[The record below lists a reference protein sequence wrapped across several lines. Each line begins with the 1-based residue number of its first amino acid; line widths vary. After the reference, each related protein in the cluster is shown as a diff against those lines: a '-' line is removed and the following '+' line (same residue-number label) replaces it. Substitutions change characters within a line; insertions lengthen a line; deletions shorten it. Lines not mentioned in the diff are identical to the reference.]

1 MLIAFRKPGG
11 AFISLRNLPS
21 LSNKNPE
28 EVEEFLAEESD
39 FRVTSKDGSLP
50 KEELIG
56 TCYSVAPNK
65 KVYQAL
71 LPRWQRTWL
80 SFRKQ
85 VLGGMF
91 TGYTPEFD
99 GIDSTLLD
107 NFLEIA
113 EQWASMNSTDNSH
126 AQNSAALKSCAK
138 RMTDLMKTAYQ
149 QDVKMNLTLISE
161 RLLKRVKLRYSRI
174 SNNCQQFCK
183 SLLINGD
190 SFDDQFVHLYPPQ
203 PSFIDQTA
211 QNRCLRYLMSFA
223 GTVADPVPFGGK
235 ANIMA
240 TAVKVFDWFPHTDGA
255 DIIDHIASLR
265 FKPDQEG
272 QSPDFLFSHNGG
284 DDSYLH
290 DELLLKTQSATC
302 LFNHVNDRECSL
314 TTHLLDCPYDN
325 LSLLTMHTH
334 RARGL
339 YTVRSDNADEYGY
352 DIFLSTKGSKAWI
365 SNRLSVFLRSFLLHA
380 YLRSFVMH
388 FFGEIPSGIPMTDIP
403 DLWNPQPS
411 SWARAR
417 HDAVRTDEGLVS
429 SNQGLEN
436 TPGNTEGH
444 IFPIFQML
452 TASAPFMQS
461 EAVFKGRWRSLKQI
475 SRAMNP
481 NNTTDGNTPW
491 ANCECRSCNQGRAA
505 MHCRRAKA
513 HATDVKAADERFHA
527 AHPDYTP
534 IVTLQWAFARLQG
547 HKDKEEAEDVLVR
560 TPEYFKV

>member
-1 MLIAFRKPGG
+1 VLIASRKPGG

-28 EVEEFLAEESD
+28 EVQDFLAEESE
-39 FRVTSKDGSLP
+39 FRVTIKDGELP
-50 KEELIG
+50 KEELFG

-65 KVYQAL
+65 TVYQAHL
-71 LPRWQRTWL
+71 SRRRRSWL

-99 GIDSTLLD
+99 EVDSTLLD
-107 NFLEIA
+107 EFLEIA
-113 EQWASMNSTDNSH
+113 KQWASMNSTDNSQT
-126 AQNSAALKSCAK
+126 QNSTALKSCAK
-138 RMTDLMKTAYQ
+138 RMTDLLKTAYQ
-149 QDVKMNLTLISE
+149 HDVLMNLTIISE

-174 SNNCQQFCK
+174 NNNCQQFCK

-190 SFDDQFVHLYPPQ
+190 SFDSQFEHLYPPQ
-203 PSFIDQTA
+203 PSFIDQTVH
-211 QNRCLRYLMSFA
+211 NRCLRYLMSFA

-302 LFNHVNDRECSL
+302 LFNYVNNRECSL
-314 TTHLLDCPYDN
+314 ATHLLDCPYDN

-339 YTVRSDNADEYGY
+339 YTVRSDNPDEYRY

-365 SNRLSVFLRSFLLHA
+365 SNRLGVFLRSFLLQA

-388 FFGEIPSGIPMTDIP
+388 FFSEIPSGIPMTDIP
-403 DLWNPQPS
+403 NLWNPQPS

-417 HDAVRTDEGLVS
+417 HDAVRTEEGLVS
-429 SNQGLEN
+429 LDQGLEN

-444 IFPIFQML
+444 IFPLMQML
-452 TASAPFMQS
+452 TTSAPFMQS

-475 SRAMNP
+475 LKAGSPDNS
-481 NNTTDGNTPW
+481 TDANTPW
-491 ANCECRSCNQGRAA
+491 MNCECRSCNQGRAV
-505 MHCRRAKA
+505 MHCRRAKE
-513 HATDVKAADERFHA
+513 HATDVKAANYKFNVG
-527 AHPDYTP
+527 HPDYTP
-534 IVTLQWAFARLQG
+534 LETLQWAFARLQG
-547 HKDKEEAEDVLVR
+547 NEDKEKAEDVLAR
-560 TPEYFKV
+560 TPEYFEV